1 MINIKKTITLLAI
14 SSFIF
19 IANAAENHNEHHNHA
34 NHLNKNDSIQSEYSK
49 EYSIINDNMHKGMT
63 FESTGN
69 PDKDFVIG
77 MIAHHK
83 GAVEMAKVQLKYGS
97 DENLI
102 NLSNEI
108 ISAQE
113 KEIKLMEDWLK
124 NN

>member
-1 MINIKKTITLLAI
+1 MKNIIILLSI
-14 SSFIF
+14 SSFLF
-19 IANAAENHNEHHNHA
+19 ISNASENHNEHNNHK
-34 NHLNKNDSIQSEYSK
+34 NHSNNNHVIQSEYSK
-49 EYSIINDNMHKGMT
+49 EYSLINDNMHKGMT

-83 GAVEMAKVQLKYGS
+83 GAVEMAKIQLKYGS
-97 DENLI
+97 DKDLI